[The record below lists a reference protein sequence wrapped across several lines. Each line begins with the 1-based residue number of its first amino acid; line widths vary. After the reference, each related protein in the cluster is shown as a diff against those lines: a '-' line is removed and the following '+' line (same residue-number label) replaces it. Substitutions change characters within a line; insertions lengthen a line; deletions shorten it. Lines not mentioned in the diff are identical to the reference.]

1 MKKRAWASALAL
13 LLIAVLGIA
22 FAHWR
27 SAAGQFSHNQSAGK
41 EPPSLQFVTLA
52 KPMKRDFSLRV
63 PWIGEVRG
71 QSSIKLTTTASGLVK
86 TISAKDEAPI
96 EAGSIV
102 MRLGGVQIESKT
114 AELKTAIDSFE
125 SQLPLAVQRVERLK
139 QSLKEQLST
148 RDELAAAE
156 EEQMKLEAQLRDA
169 RLALDAFKKQVEIKA
184 PVSGVFTSRTVSAG
198 QAVTA
203 GDVVAEI
210 VDPNHLRITASV
222 FPPDG
227 AKLEGKRANIR
238 LSGRE
243 ISGTVARVLPEVSET
258 GATVV
263 WIEGAD
269 LDSHLRSGE
278 TVSGDLIVE
287 THPSALAVPESA
299 VVYGPNEQP
308 YVFVGGN
315 GAYERSQIEVG
326 MTEDGFVEVLSG
338 LAQDQPVV
346 SKGAYEIFYQNFSQE
361 FKVED

>member
-1 MKKRAWASALAL
+1 MKKRAWTLALAL
-13 LLIAVLGIA
+13 LFIVVLGIA

-27 SAAGQFSHNQSAGK
+27 SVAGKFSRNQSSDK
-41 EPPSLQFVTLA
+41 EPASLQFITLA
-52 KPMKRDFSLRV
+52 KPVTRDFRLRV

-71 QSSIKLTTTASGLVK
+71 QSSIKLTATTSGQVK
-86 TISAKDEAPI
+86 AIEAKDEAPI
-96 EAGSIV
+96 KAGSAV
-102 MRLGGVQIESKT
+102 MRLGGVQIESKG
-114 AELKTAIDSFE
+114 AELKAAIDSLE
-125 SQLPLAVQRVERLK
+125 AQLPLATQRVERLE
-139 QSLKEQLST
+139 QSVKEQLST
-148 RDELAAAE
+148 RDELATAQ

-169 RLALDAFKKQVEIKA
+169 RLALDSFEKQVEIEA
-184 PVSGVFTSRTVSAG
+184 PVSGIFTGRKVSAG

-210 VDPNHLRITASV
+210 VDPNHLRVTASL

-227 AKLEGKRANIR
+227 VKLEGKQANVR
-238 LSGRE
+238 LSSRE
-243 ISGTVARVLPEVSET
+243 ISATVTRVLPEVSET

-299 VVYGPNEQP
+299 VVYGPDERP
-308 YVFVGGN
+308 YIFVQGN
-315 GAYERSQIEVG
+315 NAYERRQIEVG
-326 MTEDGFVEVLSG
+326 LTEDGFVEVLSG
-338 LAQDQPVV
+338 LAQDEPVV
-346 SKGAYEIFYQNFSQE
+346 IKGAYEIFYQNFNRQ